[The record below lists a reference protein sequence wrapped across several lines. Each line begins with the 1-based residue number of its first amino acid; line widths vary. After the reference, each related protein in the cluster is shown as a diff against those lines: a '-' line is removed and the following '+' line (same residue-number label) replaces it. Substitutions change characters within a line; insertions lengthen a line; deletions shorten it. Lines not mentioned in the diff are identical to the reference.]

1 MYDNLL
7 FIHENNIKTKIDY
20 NYKKIGLVIKD
31 FYDNEYI
38 SMRDKILN
46 LHFDETHKNN
56 FITAT
61 SIFNDYYKKLID
73 FRIKNNINSQSKWD
87 SSFLEEISTYLFKD
101 IPEIVSK
108 EYGIF
113 NKRVYAGLKINT
125 SKHIEMITKDV
136 DFCIGKKVKM
146 SISGQPPVDLILP
159 IVAVEVKTYLDATMF
174 GEVKSSSKA
183 IRSAS
188 PNSKTYV
195 LMGYKNIA
203 NEHLIAA
210 RQDSTLTEIFVLQAK
225 EGSPFDAHTIYS
237 YWKEIYNA
245 VTNITDDEDIV
256 VPGRILRPEVIE

>member
-1 MYDNLL
+1 MTMYKNLL
-7 FIHENNIKTKIDY
+7 FMHESNIRTKIDY

-31 FYDNEYI
+31 FYDKEYI
-38 SMRDKILN
+38 PMRNKILN
-46 LHFDETHKNN
+46 LKFDENNKNN
-56 FITAT
+56 FFDAT
-61 SIFNDYYKKLID
+61 LIFNEYYKKLID

-87 SSFLEEISTYLFKD
+87 SSFLEEISTFLFKD
-101 IPEIVSK
+101 IPEIVSG

-113 NKRVYAGLKINT
+113 NKKVYAGLKIDTN
-125 SKHIEMITKDV
+125 KHIEMITKDV
-136 DFCIGKKVKM
+136 DFCIGKNVKM
-146 SISGQPPVDLILP
+146 SISGQPSVDLILP

-210 RQDSTLTEIFVLQAK
+210 RQDSTLTEIFVLQEK
-225 EGSPFDAHTIYS
+225 EGAPFDSQTIYA
-237 YWKEIYNA
+237 YWKEIYSA
-245 VTNITDDEDIV
+245 VTNITDDEEII
-256 VPGRILRPEVIE
+256 VPGRILRPE